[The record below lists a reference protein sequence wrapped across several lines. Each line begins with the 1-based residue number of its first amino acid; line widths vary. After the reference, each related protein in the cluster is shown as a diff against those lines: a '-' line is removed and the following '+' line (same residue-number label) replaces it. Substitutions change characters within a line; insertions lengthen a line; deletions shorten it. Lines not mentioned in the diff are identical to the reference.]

1 MKIRMINDLQDS
13 IDAEMAWRKRELS
26 AILATVKGSRNFAK
40 DTAIRA
46 AIALLYA
53 HWEGAIKNL
62 ATYYLEYVS
71 ALKLPYGELK
81 PNFLA
86 ISLKSSLDSF
96 SESNKSAI
104 HTKIVTEIINSDSV
118 RSAIPTRV
126 SSKQEPILTPQYLR
140 KLWLQSDSTLLAMRG
155 TMY

>member
-1 MKIRMINDLQDS
+1 MKIRTINDLQDS

-118 RSAIPTRV
+118 RSAIPTEGIIKTGANLN
-126 SSKQEPILTPQYLR
+126 SAIFAQIMATI
-140 KLWLQSDSTLLAMRG
+140 
-155 TMY
+155 